1 MISCDK
7 KPQVKISKNHICS
20 NTNFAEISNSW
31 IKNRIGVNWI
41 ISTSDPNIHFLIHHV
56 FVICLLCMAYQI
68 EPINS
73 NHLKTWL
80 FSSTKSFIMKNNWRC
95 SICEKPNRKYVSK
108 HIRYNSLGYK
118 ERKYNTLIFYHYII
132 VRSFFCITT
141 TYYSVLH
148 AMKTILTC

>member
-1 MISCDK
+1 M
-7 KPQVKISKNHICS
+7 
-20 NTNFAEISNSW
+20 
-31 IKNRIGVNWI
+31 
-41 ISTSDPNIHFLIHHV
+41 
-56 FVICLLCMAYQI
+56 FVILCMAYPI

-108 HIRYNSLGYK
+108 HIRYNSFGYK

-132 VRSFFCITT
+132 ARSFLFCIFTYILFSTT
-141 TYYSVLH
+141 RHENYFDMLDFFYVSLNIKRKKTPKTWIMYIMNIRLTIVMLFSVNWLVLSEFHTY
-148 AMKTILTC
+148 